1 MSGRGPWSC
10 VRHRRGA
17 VAAVALMV
25 SASLFA
31 TGCTSARTNQG
42 TADES
47 CYLSLPAAHKAVGG
61 HGHLAG
67 VRKASLGTL
76 RGMAPRLYGHLS
88 DDLPPHQAVCLA
100 AYKGHFV
107 ASEVEKPLGRD
118 SGPLAVAVVT
128 TPGNTVLGT
137 LILTHIPVRF
147 QHQF

>member
-1 MSGRGPWSC
+1 MRRQWVGRRRPGVVVSGL
-10 VRHRRGA
+10 
-17 VAAVALMV
+17 AL
-25 SASLFA
+25 SLSLVVA

-47 CYLSLPAAHKAVGG
+47 CYLSLPTAQKAVGG

-67 VRKASLGTL
+67 VRKVSLSTL

-88 DDLPPHQAVCLA
+88 EDMSGHQAVCLA
-100 AYKGHFV
+100 AYRGHFV
-107 ASEVEKPLGRD
+107 SSEVEKPLGRE

-128 TPGNTVLGT
+128 SPGNKVLGT
-137 LILTHIPVRF
+137 LILNRIPVRF